1 MTMLTGIDWDWA
13 TRTSGALS
21 SRQRRQL
28 MVTVTRALP
37 AMLADRARLTSGRR
51 GAGRLDFAGL
61 RLPDSTLAR
70 AAEVEAHESLSP
82 HVLGHS
88 YRTYFFGRVLAEL
101 DGARYDDEV
110 AYIACLLHDLQLEH
124 PTPGSCFAVTGAKRA
139 VDFVSSA
146 GATPTQV
153 QAIGHA
159 IATHITPGDGKN
171 LSDPGRF
178 IYAGASVDV
187 IGSRM
192 SELDP
197 TWVAELLKRHPRLNF
212 SKHMITA
219 LTNEAKAMPQG
230 RTRWLNTH
238 TGLLQL
244 IRYAP
249 FSE

>member
-1 MTMLTGIDWDWA
+1 MTTPTGIDWDWA
-13 TRTSGALS
+13 TRTGGTLS
-21 SRQRRQL
+21 NKQRRQL
-28 MVTVTRALP
+28 MTTVTRALP
-37 AMLADRARLTSGRR
+37 ALLADRARLAAGHR

-61 RLPDSTLAR
+61 RLPDSSLAR
-70 AAEVEAHESLSP
+70 AAEAEAHESLSP

-88 YRTYFFGRVLAEL
+88 YRTYYFGRVLAEL
-101 DGARYDDEV
+101 DGAPYDDELV
-110 AYIACLLHDLQLEH
+110 YISCLLHDLQLEH
-124 PTPGSCFAVTGAKRA
+124 PTPARCFAVTGAERA
-139 VDFVSSA
+139 VDFVSRA

-159 IATHITPGDGKN
+159 IATHITPGNGKN

-187 IGSRM
+187 IGSRLA
-192 SELDP
+192 ELDP
-197 TWVAELLKRHPRLNF
+197 TWVEDLLNRHPRHNF
-212 SKHMITA
+212 TKHMITA
-219 LTNEAKAMPQG
+219 LTNESKAVPQG
-230 RTRWLNTH
+230 RTRWLNTR